1 MNKLKF
7 ETDNA
12 THGLTLAR
20 GFAWHTKEGLMFEYQ
35 VSDSIMELLK
45 SELKE
50 LFVPY
55 SQVQQIS
62 HKNSWFS
69 GGTVYVQLSSLKN
82 LEDAPFLEQ
91 TELCLELERKHKTAG
106 KEFAVS
112 AQLELSNYK
121 FDQMDEVG

>member
-1 MNKLKF
+1 MNKLQF
-7 ETDNA
+7 ETDNS

-35 VSDSIMELLK
+35 VSDSILGLVK

-50 LFVPY
+50 LFVPF

-82 LEDAPFLEQ
+82 LEHAPFLEE

-106 KEFAVS
+106 KEFAVN
-112 AQLELSNYK
+112 AQLELSN
-121 FDQMDEVG
+121 FNVENID